1 VGVEIL
7 VLSIVMIVIAIIT
20 ITIWYRSRDESSRSG
35 QAFDQPSAPG
45 APPVPQ
51 RRDLRS
57 RLSKSRQALGSRLG
71 TLLQRGKLD
80 ETFWEDLEDTLVA
93 ADVGVTTSTALV
105 AAVKAEQP
113 ADAAEAM
120 RLVEDQLTELFA
132 GRSRQLALD
141 GEPAVILVVGVNGG
155 GKTTSIAKLAAQ
167 LEADGTTVVLG
178 AADTYRAAANEQLRV
193 WADRIGVPIVAGA
206 AGADPASVAF
216 DAFSSTRARGADV
229 LIVDTAGRLQN
240 QANLMS
246 ELAKVANVLRREAGR
261 IDEVLLVIDGTTG
274 QNAISQARSFT
285 EAVGVTGLILTKLDG
300 TARGGVAV
308 AVEQELDLPVKYIGV
323 GEGIFDLV
331 PFDPEDFVDALV
343 GS

>member
-1 VGVEIL
+1 MEIL
-7 VLSIVMIVIAIIT
+7 VLSIVIIVIAIIA
-20 ITIWYRSRDESSRSG
+20 IVVWYRSRSG
-35 QAFDQPSAPG
+35 APPSDQAFDRAPAPG
-45 APPVPQ
+45 APPIPQ

-71 TLLQRGKLD
+71 ALLQRGTLD
-80 ETFWEDLEDTLVA
+80 DAFWDDLEDTLVA

-105 AAVKAEQP
+105 ASVRAERP
-113 ADAAEAM
+113 SGAAEAM
-120 RLVEDQLTELFA
+120 QLVEDHLTALFA
-132 GRSRQLALD
+132 GRSRGLD
-141 GEPAVILVVGVNGG
+141 LTGEPAVILVVGVNGG

-167 LEADGTTVVLG
+167 LEGAGSTVVLG
-178 AADTYRAAANEQLRV
+178 AADTYRAAADQQLRV

-206 AGADPASVAF
+206 SGADPASVAF
-216 DAFSSTRARGADV
+216 DAYSSTRARGADV

-240 QANLMS
+240 QANLME
-246 ELAKVANVLRREAGR
+246 ELAKIANVLRREAGE

-285 EAVGVTGLILTKLDG
+285 VAVGVTGLILTKLDG

-323 GEGIFDLV
+323 GEGIVDLV

>member
-1 VGVEIL
+1 LGKTR
-7 VLSIVMIVIAIIT
+7 A
-20 ITIWYRSRDESSRSG
+20 
-35 QAFDQPSAPG
+35 
-45 APPVPQ
+45 
-51 RRDLRS
+51 
-57 RLSKSRQALGSRLG
+57 ALGSKLG
-71 TLLQRGKLD
+71 VLLKRDKLD
-80 ETFWEDLEDTLVA
+80 ADFYQGVEETLVA
-93 ADVGVTTSTALV
+93 ADVGVHTSSELV
-105 AAVKAEQP
+105 EAVQGEHP
-113 ADAAEAM
+113 GDPAEAM
-120 RLVEDQLTELFA
+120 ELVADRLVALFA
-132 GRSRQLALD
+132 GRSRSMDLE

-167 LEADGTTVVLG
+167 LEAAGSSVVLG
-178 AADTYRAAANEQLRV
+178 AADTYRAAADQQLRV
-193 WADRIGVPIVAGA
+193 WADRLGVPIVAGA
-206 AGADPASVAF
+206 DGADPASVAF

-246 ELAKVANVLRREAGR
+246 ELTKLANVLRREAGR

-285 EAVGVTGLILTKLDG
+285 AAVGVTGVILTKLDG

-308 AVEQELDLPVKYIGV
+308 AVEQALDVPVKYIGV

-331 PFDPEDFVDALV
+331 PFDPEEFVDALV